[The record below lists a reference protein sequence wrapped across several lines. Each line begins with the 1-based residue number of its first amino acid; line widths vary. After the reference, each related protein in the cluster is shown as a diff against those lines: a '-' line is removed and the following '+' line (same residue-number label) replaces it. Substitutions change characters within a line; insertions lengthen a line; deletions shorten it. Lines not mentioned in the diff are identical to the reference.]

1 MTLRQIPV
9 STGGD
14 GWGGGDGV
22 GGGGTLSMKW
32 VPLWQLLSV
41 INHIEKHPI

>member
-22 GGGGTLSMKW
+22 GGGGYSLYEVGT
-32 VPLWQLLSV
+32 PLATF
-41 INHIEKHPI
+41 ICH